1 LLPSDN
7 LLLNAPQ
14 IVNKR
19 QRRLK
24 GIDEIVLSLTA
35 KGLTTEEVAAHF
47 RDIYGQGQ
55 QLSTFAMLRDFPRCA
70 SSTPGD
76 R

>member
-35 KGLTTEEVAAHF
+35 KGLTTEEVAAYF
-47 RDIYGQGQ
+47 KDIYGEG
-55 QLSTFAMLRDFPRCA
+55 SNRSR
-70 SSTPGD
+70 STPGPSSLTSVIQ

>member
-35 KGLTTEEVAAHF
+35 KGLTTEERCPLPGCLRARAA
-47 RDIYGQGQ
+47 
-55 QLSTFAMLRDFPRCA
+55 AVNLRDAARLSA
-70 SSTPGD
+70 L

>member
-7 LLLNAPQ
+7 SLLNTPQ
-14 IVNKR
+14 IVNER

-35 KGLTTEEVAAHF
+35 KGLTTEEVAVHF
-47 RDIYGQGQ
+47 QDIYG
-55 QLSTFAMLRDFPRCA
+55 RRRPR
-70 SSTPGD
+70 TPSAGSPT

>member
-1 LLPSDN
+1 LLPFDN
-7 LLLNAPQ
+7 SLLNTPQ
-14 IVNKR
+14 IVNER

-24 GIDEIVLSLTA
+24 GIDEIVFSLTP

-47 RDIYGQGQ
+47 QDSYG
-55 QLSTFAMLRDFPRCA
+55 RRRPR
-70 SSTPGD
+70 TPSAGS